1 MVITAGASAAGS
13 TSANVV
19 DRAVLR
25 DISAAQDALDDL
37 GAGLRRRMAE
47 LHALQDTFEKAVN
60 KQAKY
65 LKDVVSNS
73 TPAPASAAAAK
84 PQKEAPSKSKENQ
97 RRKPPVPPSVPPKEP
112 KRHAPASVDRVIAE
126 PVSAKQFQEDLGHL
140 EHRLKEMQLLMPATG
155 GMFVELFLGSI
166 NVRFVRKSER
176 LGFKR
181 EYEKLKLKLAPVFVV
196 FCLLCLYLEDYRWLH
211 MCLQLALS
219 CYYVTLAVRENI
231 LRANGSNIRAWWIIH
246 HYFTMMQGV
255 LLLTWP
261 DGASYGRFRRPLHL
275 FGLYNAVL
283 MIFQTR
289 YQMARLY
296 TLRSLGMV
304 NEMDVASSD
313 STQIH
318 WSETMRLLLPLIVF
332 GQIMQGSQAYR
343 LFRIYK
349 DFPKEVQILFLSLL
363 SLANFIGNSITT
375 MQVLRAKQSKRKA
388 QTPTRSLAPDN
399 VGTPAILSTTL
410 DDVEPLVREEKK
422 KVS

>member
-1 MVITAGASAAGS
+1 MVITAGASAAM
-13 TSANVV
+13 SARSNVV
-19 DRAVLR
+19 DRALLR

-37 GAGLRRRMAE
+37 GVGLRRRMAE

-60 KQAKY
+60 KQAKS
-65 LKDVVSNS
+65 LKGVAANTTAATADNTQKEVPKESKESRPGKPPVSPPVLPKEAKRN
-73 TPAPASAAAAK
+73 APASTGG
-84 PQKEAPSKSKENQ
+84 
-97 RRKPPVPPSVPPKEP
+97 
-112 KRHAPASVDRVIAE
+112 VIAE
-126 PVSAKQFQEDLGHL
+126 PVSAEQFHEDIGHL

-181 EYEKLKLKLAPVFVV
+181 EYEKLKLKLAPIFVV
-196 FCLLCLYLEDYRWLH
+196 FCLLCLYFEDYRWLH
-211 MCLQLALS
+211 MCLQLSLS

-231 LRANGSNIRAWWIIH
+231 LRANGSNIRSWWIIH

-261 DGASYGRFRRPLHL
+261 DGASYARFRRPLHL

-296 TLRSLGMV
+296 TLRSLGMA

-332 GQIMQGSQAYR
+332 GQVMQGSQAYR
-343 LFRIYK
+343 LFTTYK
-349 DFPKEVQILFLSLL
+349 DFPKEVQILFLGLL

-375 MQVLRAKQSKRKA
+375 MRVLLAKRSKRKA
-388 QTPTRSLAPDN
+388 QTPTRSLPHDN
-399 VGTPAILSTTL
+399 ADTHPILSTAL
-410 DDVEPLVREEKK
+410 DSVERLTREEEKK
-422 KVS
+422 VS